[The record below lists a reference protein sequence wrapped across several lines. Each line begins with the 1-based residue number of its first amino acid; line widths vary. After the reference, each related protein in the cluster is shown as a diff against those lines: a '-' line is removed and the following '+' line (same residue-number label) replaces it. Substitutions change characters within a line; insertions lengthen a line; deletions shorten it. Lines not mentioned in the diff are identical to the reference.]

1 VDLVIYFAFPPEQE
15 LFVRV

>member
-1 VDLVIYFAFPPEQE
+1 VDLVIYFAFLPEQE